1 MIELIVIAVIF
12 SKPGEILREKGWE
25 KTLGWEFLGVAIYI
39 GSLLLGSAIYGAIL
53 FLFTGEVVINSFI
66 VPYVFACA
74 IAFLCVFLYFK
85 ALRSFPSKFVE
96 ENEGEA
102 I

>member
-12 SKPGEILREKGWE
+12 SKPGEILREKGWK

-39 GSLLLGSAIYGAIL
+39 GSLLLGAAVYGAIL
-53 FLFTGEVVINSFI
+53 FLFTGNIVINSFI
-66 VPYVFACA
+66 VPYFFACA

-85 ALRSFPSKFVE
+85 ALRSFPSRIFE
-96 ENEGEA
+96 ENGGKE